1 MPPPTLFSPSK
12 TSLITGLPGIVIIIP
27 LYIVYLT
34 KTHSWGEKLIFSL
47 GSAPFGSFTFCYIFN
62 FLFMN
67 LFYMNLLMSL
77 FPADPVFTVTI
88 LHLDLP
94 LFCYIL
100 FPKCIFSFTVLSSS
114 SLLGCRVSEQ
124 CGNWTQATPGKTG
137 WDLFYKDGLPPSS
150 ALHAAD
156 GQQCNPWAD
165 CSARY

>member
-1 MPPPTLFSPSK
+1 MHLLYSAMPPPTLFSPSK

-62 FLFMN
+62 FLFTN

-100 FPKCIFSFTVLSSS
+100 FPKCIFFFYSFIFIFFVRLQGLWAMRKLDSSNTWKDWMRS
-114 SLLGCRVSEQ
+114 FLQRRTTSKLCAS
-124 CGNWTQATPGKTG
+124 CGW
-137 WDLFYKDGLPPSS
+137 WS
-150 ALHAAD
+150 AM
-156 GQQCNPWAD
+156 
-165 CSARY
+165 